1 MSNFSIKNVNNDIND
16 LFILKLFD
24 IQTRLG
30 QKKPSSD

>member
-1 MSNFSIKNVNNDIND
+1 VNNDIND